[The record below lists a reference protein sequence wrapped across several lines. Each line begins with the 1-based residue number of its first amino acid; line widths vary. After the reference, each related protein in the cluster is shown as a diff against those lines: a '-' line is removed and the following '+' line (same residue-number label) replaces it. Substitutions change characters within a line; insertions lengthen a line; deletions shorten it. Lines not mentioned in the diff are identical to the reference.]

1 MFIIINFGDGTRNI
15 FSADLGA
22 VINSD
27 LSFKDY
33 KKTNSIIAIIYR
45 SLLSPKLHQQLIV
58 RLKQPIFEYTQTGWS
73 PVQCRRASIFSFTK
87 VQCHQKGRGGDF

>member
-33 KKTNSIIAIIYR
+33 KKNQLHYWNYLSELFKSKATSTTHCTFEATN
-45 SLLSPKLHQQLIV
+45 L
-58 RLKQPIFEYTQTGWS
+58 
-73 PVQCRRASIFSFTK
+73 
-87 VQCHQKGRGGDF
+87 